1 MSVMKRKLV
10 TSALPYVN
18 NIPHLGNL
26 IQVLSADVYSR
37 FCRLKGYDTLYVC
50 GTDEYGTATETKAQ
64 EEGKTPRELCD
75 YYHAIHS
82 DIYNW
87 FGIAFDHFGR
97 TSTPQQ
103 TEITQG
109 MFLDLEKNG
118 FIKEHTIEQL
128 FCSSCNRFLADR
140 YVRGTCPSCGYEDAR
155 GDQCEHCGKLL
166 DPTELKNPRCSTCGA
181 TPEIRATK
189 HLYIDLPGIL
199 PVYEKWMKEASV
211 SGQWAKN
218 ALQMTQAWIRDGL
231 QERAI
236 TRDLKW
242 GIPVPRDG
250 FETKVFYVWFDAPI
264 GYISISKCL
273 SDRLASEG
281 KLPATGD
288 WKAWWQNPADV
299 ELFQFIGKDNIPF
312 HTVIFPSSLIG
323 SGKNWTKLHHMSSTE
338 YLNYEAGKFSK
349 SKGIG
354 VFGSDAKESGIPADV
369 WRFYIF
375 YNRPEK
381 SDALFTWKDFQEK
394 MNSELIGNLGN
405 LVNRTLTFVAR
416 YYDGKIPEVD
426 GLKSKRE
433 DIRAVSESLRAASEA
448 AYKKTTELLEWAELR
463 DAFREAFAL
472 SSVANKAFQDGEPW
486 KNRTAD
492 PEKAEALL
500 HDLCYLIRDLMI
512 LVHPYM
518 PGYADR
524 VAAFFGKSIWSGIVF
539 DEALAASGKAV
550 SALNDKAPA
559 FALSWKDLGSRSGL
573 STVAMPEIIFKPMDD
588 ATTAAYRERYA
599 GSQKERKEK
608 EAKMNETEKKPEAAK
623 AAEPKAE
630 AAPAVPADILFNEKI
645 ALKTAKIMKIER
657 HPDAEKLYVE
667 TLDDGTGSER
677 VIVSGL
683 VPYFAAEELLGK
695 SIIIA
700 DNLKARKMR
709 GVESRGMLLAGDY
722 TDAEGKEHV
731 EVLDSSWAAP
741 GTPVVLEGA
750 DPSFKKPDSVDADTF
765 FAAPMKIVDHVV
777 TINGKRLVIDG
788 KPVTAKN
795 IVTGEV
801 S

>member
-1 MSVMKRKLV
+1 MKRKLV

-37 FCRLKGYDTLYVC
+37 FCRLRGYETLYVC

-64 EEGKTPRELCD
+64 EEGKSPRELCD

-82 DIYNW
+82 EIYNW

-118 FIKEHTIEQL
+118 YIKEHTIEQL

-218 ALQMTQAWIRDGL
+218 SLQMTQAWIRDGL

-242 GIPVPRDG
+242 GIPVPREG
-250 FETKVFYVWFDAPI
+250 FENKVFYVWFDAPI

-273 SDRLASEG
+273 SDRLAAEG

-288 WKAWWQNPADV
+288 WKAWWQNPAEV

-416 YYDGKIPEVD
+416 YYNGKIPETD
-426 GLKSKRE
+426 GLRSKRD
-433 DIRAVSESLRAASEA
+433 DIRAISESLRSASEA
-448 AYKKTTELLEWAELR
+448 SHKRTTDLLEWAELR

-512 LVHPYM
+512 LIHPYM
-518 PGYADR
+518 PGYAER
-524 VAAFFGKSIWSGIVF
+524 VASFFGKSIWSGIVF

-550 SALNDKAPA
+550 SALSSKAPA
-559 FALSWKDLGSRSGL
+559 GTLSWKDLGTRSGL

-608 EAKMNETEKKPEAAK
+608 ESKMNESEKKAEPAKTAA
-623 AAEPKAE
+623 PKAE
-630 AAPAVPADILFNEKI
+630 AIPAPAVPADILFNEKI

-667 TLDDGTGSER
+667 TLDDGSGTER

-683 VPYFAAEELLGK
+683 VPYFTAEELLGK

-709 GVESRGMLLAGDY
+709 GVDSRGMLLAGDY
-722 TDAEGKEHV
+722 TDAESKEHV

-741 GTPVVLEGA
+741 GTPVILEGA
-750 DPSFKKPDSVDADTF
+750 DPAFKKPDSVDADTF
-765 FAAPMKIVDHVV
+765 FAAPIKIVDHVV

-795 IVTGEV
+795 IVSGEV

>member
-1 MSVMKRKLV
+1 MFAMKRKLV

-26 IQVLSADVYSR
+26 IQVLSADVYAR
-37 FCRLKGYDTLYVC
+37 FCRLRGYDTLYVC

-82 DIYNW
+82 DIYAW

-109 MFLDLEKNG
+109 MFLDLAKNG
-118 FIKEHTIEQL
+118 YIKEHAIEQL
-128 FCSSCNRFLADR
+128 YCSSCGRFLADR
-140 YVRGTCPSCGYEDAR
+140 YVRGVCPSCGYEDAR

-181 TPEIRATK
+181 TPELRETR

-211 SGQWAKN
+211 SGQWARN

-242 GIPVPRDG
+242 GIPVPREG
-250 FETKVFYVWFDAPI
+250 FENKVFYVWFDAPI

-273 SDRLASEG
+273 TDRLAAEG
-281 KLPATGD
+281 RLPATGD
-288 WKAWWQNPADV
+288 WKAWWQNPDDV

-354 VFGSDAKESGIPADV
+354 VFGSDAKESGIAADV
-369 WRFYIF
+369 WRFYVF

-381 SDALFTWKDFQEK
+381 ADSLFTWKDFQEK

-405 LVNRTLTFVAR
+405 LVNRTLTFVSR
-416 YYDGKIPEVD
+416 YYEGKIPEAD
-426 GLKSKRE
+426 GLASSRE
-433 DIRAVSESLRAASEA
+433 DIRSASTLLKEA
-448 AYKKTTELLEWAELR
+448 SDASIARITELLEWAELR

-486 KNRTAD
+486 KTRTTD
-492 PEKAEALL
+492 PERAEALL
-500 HDLCYLIRDLMI
+500 RDLCYLIRDLMI
-512 LVHPYM
+512 VIHPYM
-518 PGYADR
+518 PSYADR
-524 VAAFFGKSIWSGIVF
+524 VASFLGKKIWSGFAF
-539 DEALAASGKAV
+539 DEKLAEAGKAPT
-550 SALNDKAPA
+550 ALGHKSDAGT
-559 FALSWKDLGSRSGL
+559 LSWKDLGSRSGL
-573 STVAMPEIIFKPMDD
+573 ATVAAPEIVFKPMDD
-588 ATTAAYRERYA
+588 ATAAAYRERYA

-608 EAKMNETEKKPEAAK
+608 EMNDTTETKK
-623 AAEPKAE
+623 AAPVSEAPKAE
-630 AAPAVPADILFNEKI
+630 APAADVLFNEKI
-645 ALKTAKIMKIER
+645 ALKTARIVKIER

-667 TLDDGTGSER
+667 TLDDGSGTER

-683 VPYFAAEELLGK
+683 VPYYAAEELLGK

-700 DNLKARKMR
+700 DNLKPRKMR
-709 GVESRGMLLAGDY
+709 GIESRGMLLAGDY
-722 TDAEGKEHV
+722 TDSDGTERV

-741 GTPVVLEGA
+741 GTPVILEGA
-750 DPSFKKPDSVDADTF
+750 DPAFKKPESIDADTF

-777 TINGKRLVIDG
+777 TVGGKKLVIDG
-788 KPVTAKN
+788 KPVTAKH
-795 IVTGEV
+795 VVSGEV

>member
-1 MSVMKRKLV
+1 MSTMKRKLV

-37 FCRLKGYDTLYVC
+37 FCRLRGYETMYVC
-50 GTDEYGTATETKAQ
+50 GTDEYGTATETRAQ

-82 DIYNW
+82 DIYAW

-109 MFLDLEKNG
+109 IFLDLEKNG
-118 FIKEHTIEQL
+118 YIKEHTIEQL
-128 FCSSCNRFLADR
+128 YCSKCARFLADR

-166 DPTELKNPRCSTCGA
+166 DPTELKNPRCSSCGA
-181 TPEIRATK
+181 TPEIKATK

-211 SGQWAKN
+211 TGQWARN

-242 GIPVPRDG
+242 GIPVPREG
-250 FETKVFYVWFDAPI
+250 FESKVFYVWFDAPI

-273 SDRLASEG
+273 SDRLSSEG

-288 WKAWWQNPADV
+288 WKKWWQNPGEV

-354 VFGSDAKESGIPADV
+354 VFGSDAKESGIAADV

-394 MNSELIGNLGN
+394 INSELVGNLCN
-405 LVNRTLTFVAR
+405 LVNRALTFVAR
-416 YYDGKIPEVD
+416 YYDGKLPQTD
-426 GLKSKRE
+426 GCTSSRE
-433 DIRAVSESLRAASEA
+433 DISAISRAIRDASA
-448 AYKKTTELLEWAELR
+448 TSIAKITELLEWAELR
-463 DAFREAFAL
+463 DAFHEAFAL

-492 PEKAEALL
+492 PERAEALL
-500 HDLCYLIRDLMI
+500 NDLCYLIRDLMI
-512 LVHPYM
+512 VIHPYM
-518 PGYADR
+518 PYYADR
-524 VAAFFGKSIWSGIVF
+524 IASFFGTKIWSGFTF
-539 DEALAASGKAV
+539 DESAALAGKAPV
-550 SALNDKAPA
+550 ALGHKPEEGT
-559 FALSWKDLGSRSGL
+559 LSWKDLGNRSGL
-573 STVAMPEIIFKPMDD
+573 GVIAMPEIIFKPMDD
-588 ATTAAYRERYA
+588 ATANAYRERYA

-608 EAKMNETEKKPEAAK
+608 ELSDEKNKTAPV
-623 AAEPKAE
+623 KAE
-630 AAPAVPADILFNEKI
+630 KVTEPAMGADELFNAKI
-645 ALKTAKIMKIER
+645 ALKTAKIIKIER

-667 TLDDGTGSER
+667 TLDDGSGTER

-683 VPYFAAEELLGK
+683 VPYFTEAELLGK

-700 DNLKARKMR
+700 DNLKPRKMR

-722 TDAEGKEHV
+722 TDADGKEHV

-741 GTPVVLEGA
+741 GTPVILEGA
-750 DPSFKKPDSVDADTF
+750 DPSAAKPETVDADTF

-777 TINGKRLVIDG
+777 TINGTRLVIDG

-795 IVTGEV
+795 VTTGEV